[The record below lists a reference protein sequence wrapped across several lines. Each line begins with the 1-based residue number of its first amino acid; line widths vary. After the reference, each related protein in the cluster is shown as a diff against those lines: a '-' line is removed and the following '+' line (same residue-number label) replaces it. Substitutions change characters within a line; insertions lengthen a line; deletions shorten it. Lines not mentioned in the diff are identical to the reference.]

1 MYEIILAIYQKFL
14 ISGAESFEFCLNFAI
29 GTEYY
34 NLLEQY
40 SPCNW
45 HTLPASVTTTM
56 KWIVHDVVYACDID
70 SLIEGCYY
78 HCDVP

>member
-34 NLLEQY
+34 NLLEQHACQWWSAPISVSSEVLDLVEDVIDACRIRELRSCY
-40 SPCNW
+40 
-45 HTLPASVTTTM
+45 HEEGLP
-56 KWIVHDVVYACDID
+56 
-70 SLIEGCYY
+70 
-78 HCDVP
+78 